1 MESCLRYSEMM
12 NLNTK
17 VLEKM
22 NDLSE
27 RFDAIER
34 FQIEQ
39 KEIILENKEN
49 INDLKQTRRI
59 IR

>member
-1 MESCLRYSEMM
+1 MM